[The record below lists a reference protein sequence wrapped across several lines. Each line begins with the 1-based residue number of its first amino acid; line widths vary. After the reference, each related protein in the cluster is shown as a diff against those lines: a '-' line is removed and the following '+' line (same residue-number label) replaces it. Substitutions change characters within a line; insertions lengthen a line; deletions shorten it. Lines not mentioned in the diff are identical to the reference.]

1 VKIMS
6 FLITWF
12 ASFYYGRNK
21 KQDNPFRALTGS
33 NMILFYWSFAVFL
46 KVKFVLWQIKLE
58 HQQICLLKQR
68 QKLIFQNRSRG
79 Q

>member
-1 VKIMS
+1 MS
-6 FLITWF
+6 FLITWL

-46 KVKFVLWQIKLE
+46 KVKFVL
-58 HQQICLLKQR
+58 
-68 QKLIFQNRSRG
+68 
-79 Q
+79 